1 MISDK
6 LRDALNKQVN
16 EELQSYYIYLGIA
29 AYFEDKNLNGFA
41 HWMHLQAEE
50 ERNHAMRIYNFL
62 YDRGA
67 RVNLLPLD
75 APPADWD
82 SPLAAFEESLAHERM
97 ISGLIHHLVDLAV
110 EENDHPTQTFLQW
123 FVNEQVEEEATADD
137 IIQQLKLVGD
147 APTGIFLLDRE
158 LAQRQPEAGREA
170 E

>member
-1 MISDK
+1 MISNK

-29 AYFEDKNLNGFA
+29 AYFEEKNLNGFA

-75 APPADWD
+75 APPAQWA
-82 SPLAAFEESLAHERM
+82 SPLAAFEQALEHERK
-97 ISGLIHHLVDLAV
+97 ISGMIHNLVDLAV
-110 EENDHPTQTFLQW
+110 AEKDHPTQAFLQW
-123 FVNEQVEEEATADD
+123 FVNEQVEEEAAADD

-158 LAQRQPEAGREA
+158 LAQRQPEADGEA

>member
-1 MISDK
+1 MISEK
-6 LRDALNKQVN
+6 LRDALNTQVN

-29 AYFEDKNLNGFA
+29 AYFQEKNLNGFA

-75 APPADWD
+75 APPAKWD
-82 SPLAAFEESLAHERM
+82 SPLAAFEESLAHERK
-97 ISGLIHHLVDLAV
+97 ISGMIHDLVDLAV
-110 EENDHPTQTFLQW
+110 EESDHPTQAFLQW

-147 APTGIFLLDRE
+147 APTGLFLLDRE
-158 LAQRQPEAGREA
+158 LAQRRLDGDGEA
-170 E
+170 